1 MIQFENVTKRFP
13 GGQEAVSGLTLS
25 VDKGEMVFVTG
36 HSGAGKST
44 LLKLI
49 ALIERPT
56 SGQVI
61 IDGQNT
67 RRVRRRK
74 IPGYRRQ
81 IGMVFQDHKLLYD
94 RPVAENV
101 ALPLIIAGLSPRDAG
116 KRVRAALDQVGLLHK
131 EKKNPETLS
140 AGEQQRVGIARAIV
154 TRPKLLIADEPT
166 GNLDPDLSLEVMRIF
181 RRFNE
186 VGVTLLIASH
196 DIALI
201 DKLGCRRIELEEGQ
215 LQQAQDDED
224 IVADFDV
231 DFGRLTAM
239 LRPILQVSETTLAGA
254 ANGKVQWNASAPVF
268 QSMASRPQAPS
279 RAPTVSTTGPASSP
293 PCLTCWPSASRRPAS
308 HQAST
313 TWSSIRPTYG

>member
-1 MIQFENVTKRFP
+1 MIKLENVTKRFP
-13 GGQEAVSGLTLS
+13 GGQEALSGLSLE
-25 VDKGEMVFVTG
+25 VERGEMAFVTG

-44 LLKLI
+44 LLRLI

-61 IDGQNT
+61 VDNQNT

-74 IPGYRRQ
+74 IPKYRRE

-94 RPVAENV
+94 RPVADNV
-101 ALPLIIAGLSPRDAG
+101 ALPLVIAGVGHREASR
-116 KRVRAALDQVGLLHK
+116 RVRAALDQVGLLKK
-131 EKKNPETLS
+131 EKQSPETLS

-201 DKLGCRRIELEEGQ
+201 DKLGCRRIPLADGRLETPGF
-215 LQQAQDDED
+215 DDED
-224 IVADFDV
+224 DDGAPLIVEE
-231 DFGRLTAM
+231 
-239 LRPILQVSETTLAGA
+239 RP
-254 ANGKVQWNASAPVF
+254 
-268 QSMASRPQAPS
+268 
-279 RAPTVSTTGPASSP
+279 
-293 PCLTCWPSASRRPAS
+293 WP
-308 HQAST
+308 
-313 TWSSIRPTYG
+313 

>member
-1 MIQFENVTKRFP
+1 MIKFENVTKRFP
-13 GGQEAVSGLTLS
+13 GGQEALSGLSLN
-25 VDKGEMVFVTG
+25 VERGEMAFVTG

-44 LLKLI
+44 LLRLI

-61 IDGQNT
+61 VDNQNT

-74 IPGYRRQ
+74 IPKYRRE

-94 RPVAENV
+94 RPVADNV
-101 ALPLIIAGLSPRDAG
+101 ALPLVIAGVGHREVG
-116 KRVRAALDQVGLLHK
+116 RRVRAALDQVGLLKK
-131 EKKNPETLS
+131 EKQSPETLS

-201 DKLGCRRIELEEGQ
+201 DKLGCRRIPL
-215 LQQAQDDED
+215 
-224 IVADFDV
+224 AD
-231 DFGRLTAM
+231 GRLDEGEDDGEGSP
-239 LRPILQVSETTLAGA
+239 LFVEE
-254 ANGKVQWNASAPVF
+254 APW
-268 QSMASRPQAPS
+268 Q
-279 RAPTVSTTGPASSP
+279 
-293 PCLTCWPSASRRPAS
+293 
-308 HQAST
+308 
-313 TWSSIRPTYG
+313 

>member
-13 GGQEAVSGLTLS
+13 GGQEALSGLTLS

-61 IDGQNT
+61 VDGQNT

-94 RPVAENV
+94 RPVADNV
-101 ALPLIIAGLSPRDAG
+101 ALPLIIAGVSPRDAG

-131 EKKNPETLS
+131 ERQQPETLS

-154 TRPKLLIADEPT
+154 GMPPILLADEPT
-166 GNLDPDLSLEVMRIF
+166 GNLDPELSRELFNLFRQLNGQGVTVLVASHDLSLIRSMGQRVLVLANGR
-181 RRFNE
+181 
-186 VGVTLLIASH
+186 LAD
-196 DIALI
+196 DIA
-201 DKLGCRRIELEEGQ
+201 
-215 LQQAQDDED
+215 
-224 IVADFDV
+224 
-231 DFGRLTAM
+231 
-239 LRPILQVSETTLAGA
+239 A
-254 ANGKVQWNASAPVF
+254 AE
-268 QSMASRPQAPS
+268 
-279 RAPTVSTTGPASSP
+279 
-293 PCLTCWPSASRRPAS
+293 
-308 HQAST
+308 
-313 TWSSIRPTYG
+313 IRGGGS

>member
-1 MIQFENVTKRFP
+1 MIRLDNVTKEFP
-13 GGQEAVSGLTLS
+13 GGQEALSGLTVS
-25 VDKGEMVFVTG
+25 IDKGEMVFVTG

-56 SGQVI
+56 SGQVLV
-61 IDGQNT
+61 DGQNT

-74 IPGYRRQ
+74 IPKYRRQ

-94 RPVAENV
+94 RPVADNV
-101 ALPLIIAGLSPRDAG
+101 ALPLIIAGVGHKEAG
-116 KRVRAALDQVGLLHK
+116 RRVRAALDQVGLLRK
-131 EKKNPETLS
+131 EKRNPKTLS

-201 DKLGCRRIELEEGQ
+201 DKLGCRRIELEEGR
-215 LQQAQDDED
+215 LQRHGHGEFVED
-224 IVADFDV
+224 YTEVPLPRGGHD
-231 DFGRLTAM
+231 
-239 LRPILQVSETTLAGA
+239 
-254 ANGKVQWNASAPVF
+254 QW
-268 QSMASRPQAPS
+268 R
-279 RAPTVSTTGPASSP
+279 
-293 PCLTCWPSASRRPAS
+293 
-308 HQAST
+308 
-313 TWSSIRPTYG
+313 